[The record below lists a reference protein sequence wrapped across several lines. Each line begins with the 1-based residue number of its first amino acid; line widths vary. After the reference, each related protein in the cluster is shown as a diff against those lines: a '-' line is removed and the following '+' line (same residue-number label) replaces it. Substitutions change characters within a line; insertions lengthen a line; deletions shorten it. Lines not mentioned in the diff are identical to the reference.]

1 MKKLI
6 VLIISI
12 LVITGCSSKSLNYDN
27 IYKNL
32 SSEYEGFAKMDTETL
47 EGVYGVDTSTLKSY
61 LVVTSKDKVDSR
73 MYAIFETDNE
83 EGKEEANYFMDI
95 YQDSWLTGYF
105 PEQEKLVK
113 KYKKEEYGN
122 YIIFV
127 VNEDTQKIIEEI
139 KK

>member
-6 VLIISI
+6 ILIISVFV
-12 LVITGCSSKSLNYDN
+12 LTGCSSKSLNYDT

-32 SSEYEGFAKMDTETL
+32 SNEYEGFAKMDEETL

-113 KYKKEEYGN
+113 KYKKEAYGN

>member
-6 VLIISI
+6 VLIISA
-12 LVITGCSSKSLNYDN
+12 LVLVGCSNKTLDYDN
-27 IYKNL
+27 IYNNL
-32 SSEYEGFAKMDTETL
+32 KDEYSGFVKLSDEDL
-47 EGVYGVDTSTLKSY
+47 QGYGVDSTLFKSY
-61 LVVTSKDKVDSR
+61 LVVRNDTSVDSR
-73 MYAIFETDNE
+73 MYAIFEVEND
-83 EGKEEANYFMDI
+83 EAKYEAGYFMDI

-127 VNEDTQKIIEEI
+127 VNKDTQKIIDII

>member
-6 VLIISI
+6 ILIISVFV
-12 LVITGCSSKSLNYDN
+12 LTGCSSKSLNYDT

-32 SSEYEGFAKMDTETL
+32 SNEYEGFAKMDEETL